1 MNENMKVQDSECL
14 NKRVWKQFQNGLE
27 FNQRIDLADTVKVN
41 ENFFIGKQW
50 EGVQANGLPTPTS
63 NMLKQIVLHQVAN
76 VTSDNLTMRAIP
88 LKASASSKDLDLKTE
103 IVSDEFEALFE
114 RNRLVTLIREKMRNA
129 AVDGDGC
136 LYTYW
141 DADVD
146 MGDGVKGDIRT
157 EVIENTRVLF
167 GNPNDRR
174 PQKQPYIII
183 WKRRPVKE
191 VKAYAKENG
200 ADDDAVACIKPDT
213 DENNSLMDSYS
224 ESNCTLLLR
233 LRKDR
238 KTGTIWACECTRDA
252 VVREEWDLGIRLYPI
267 TWLNW
272 DYVQDSY
279 HGQALITGL
288 IPNQQFVNKALAMS
302 MMSLMMSAFPKIIY
316 DRTRVTK
323 WTNQVGAQIGV
334 NGGVD
339 GIAKV
344 LEPAQISPQ
353 VFQYIESVVEMT
365 QSLTGATAAALGNTR
380 PDNTSAIIALQKAA
394 SIPAEITKQ
403 NLYQSI
409 EDLGR
414 IYIEFMAEYYGRR
427 EVNVAVEK
435 AGALI
440 EPEIAEFAGMSQD
453 DAIPTVFDFKELKS
467 TPMRLRLDV
476 GASSYWSE
484 IASMQTLENLMQNQL
499 IDVVD
504 FLERVPDGYIAKRQ
518 ELLQKYKA
526 IQNAQMAPPMPE
538 DGGGDEIPLAEEEP
552 PIPTGGGYSA
562 LQRKIN
568 QEGIA

>member
-1 MNENMKVQDSECL
+1 MSNASGSPCEKL
-14 NKRVWKQFQNGLE
+14 WKQFQKGLD
-27 FNQRIDLADTVKVN
+27 FNSKINLADTVKVN

-50 EGVQANGLPTPTS
+50 EGVQSNGLPTPVA

-76 VTSDNLTMRAIP
+76 VTSDNITMRAIP
-88 LKASASSKDLDLKTE
+88 LNVLSDKSKMELLTE
-103 IVSDEFEALFE
+103 VVSREFEAIFE
-114 RNRLVTLIREKMRNA
+114 RNRLVTLFREMMRNA

-136 LYTYW
+136 LFTYW
-141 DADVD
+141 DADID
-146 MGDGVKGDIRT
+146 MGEGIKGDIVT
-157 EVIENTRVLF
+157 EVIENSRVIF
-167 GNPNDRR
+167 GNPTDRR
-174 PQKQPYIII
+174 VQKQPYIII
-183 WKRRPVKE
+183 WKRRPVDE
-191 VKAYAKENG
+191 VKAYAEDNG
-200 ADDDAVACIKPDT
+200 ADESVLEKIKPDN
-213 DENNSLMDSYS
+213 DENNSVMDSYVDD
-224 ESNCTLLLR
+224 NCTLLLR
-233 LRKDR
+233 LRRDR
-238 KTGTIWACECTRDA
+238 ETGTIWAVECTRDA

-288 IPNQQFVNKALAMS
+288 IPNQQFVNKALAMAQ
-302 MMSLMMSAFPKIIY
+302 MSLMMSAFPKIVY
-316 DRTRVTK
+316 DKTRVQK

-334 NGGVD
+334 NGAVD

-344 LEPAQISPQ
+344 IEPAQISPQ
-353 VFQYIESVVEMT
+353 VFQLIEFVVETT

-414 IYIEFMAEYYGRR
+414 IYIEFMAEYYGKRKIDVR
-427 EVNVAVEK
+427 SDK
-435 AGALI
+435 AQYFVDGATLDFA
-440 EPEIAEFAGMSQD
+440 EIAPDED
-453 DAIPTVFDFKELKS
+453 VTVELDFKALS
-467 TPMRLRLDV
+467 GCPMRLKLDV

-484 IASMQTLENLMQNQL
+484 IASMQTLENLIQNGM

-526 IQNAQMAPPMPE
+526 MQGAAIPSAVQNGGEGITPE
-538 DGGGDEIPLAEEEP
+538 ET

-568 QEGIA
+568 EQGIV